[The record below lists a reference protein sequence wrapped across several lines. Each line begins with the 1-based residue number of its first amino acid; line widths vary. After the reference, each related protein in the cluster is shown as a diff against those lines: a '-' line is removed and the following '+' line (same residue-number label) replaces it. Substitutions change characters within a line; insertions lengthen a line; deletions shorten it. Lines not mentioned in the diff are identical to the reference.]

1 MHWAKFYLAFE
12 NSVCDDYITE
22 KVWCFPIFNLQIDI
36 FSVPLHPCQLQHRA
50 CGTRSTK
57 SRLWKSTK
65 SWSSFQIRA
74 HTHMHTFH
82 KIGFSSKIVH
92 SHGWLSFPK
101 GSSSGI
107 HFIHLSSFCLD
118 FTNFG
123 WVGSEFWAGWFRTCS
138 DFCCGFLFLKQC
150 VASICS
156 TSTLT
161 QKIILDTWNG
171 KAISK

>member
-1 MHWAKFYLAFE
+1 MITSQKRFAAFQSSISKLTFFQFHFILA
-12 NSVCDDYITE
+12 NYNTVPVVLGPRKADYE
-22 KVWCFPIFNLQIDI
+22 KVPNHDHHF
-36 FSVPLHPCQLQHRA
+36 
-50 CGTRSTK
+50 K
-57 SRLWKSTK
+57 YE
-65 SWSSFQIRA
+65 
-74 HTHMHTFH
+74 HTHIHIHTFH